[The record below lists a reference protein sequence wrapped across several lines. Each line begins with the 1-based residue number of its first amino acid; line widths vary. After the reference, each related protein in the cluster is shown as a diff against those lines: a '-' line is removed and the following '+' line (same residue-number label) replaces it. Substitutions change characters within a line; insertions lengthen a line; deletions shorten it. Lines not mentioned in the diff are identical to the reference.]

1 MGIQPVDFINW
12 KFLNQTKDIIIF
24 TFFVSLI
31 QRKIILKKEFLLK
44 ENQICEA
51 TTFVNSGCLRSYYLD
66 DSGIHI
72 IQFAGENWW
81 IGDLKSYVQGTPA
94 QLYID
99 ALKKTEVFQ
108 ITKSKIEELYERIPK
123 FERFF
128 RLQMENALINHQDRI
143 LQSQTLK
150 TKTRYENFVK
160 AYPYFHQH
168 IPLKDI
174 ANYLGVTPEHLS
186 AVRARH

>member
-1 MGIQPVDFINW
+1 MNRHI
-12 KFLNQTKDIIIF
+12 KLNADESA
-24 TFFVSLI
+24 FFVSLI
-31 QRKIILKKEFLLK
+31 QTKIVEKNDFLLREGQVCK
-44 ENQICEA
+44 A
-51 TTFVNSGCLRSYYLD
+51 VTFVNYGCLRSYYED
-66 DSGIHI
+66 DSGTHI
-72 IQFAGENWW
+72 IQFAGTNWW
-81 IGDLKSYVQGTPA
+81 IGDLKSYVQGIPA

-108 ITKSKIEELYERIPK
+108 ISKLNMKVLYERIHK

-128 RLQMENALINHQDRI
+128 RLQMENALISHQDRI
-143 LQSQTLK
+143 LQSQTFK

-160 AYPYFHQH
+160 TYPDFHKL

-186 AVRARH
+186 AVRAKK

>member
-1 MGIQPVDFINW
+1 M
-12 KFLNQTKDIIIF
+12 
-24 TFFVSLI
+24 
-31 QRKIILKKEFLLK
+31 
-44 ENQICEA
+44 
-51 TTFVNSGCLRSYYLD
+51 
-66 DSGIHI
+66 
-72 IQFAGENWW
+72 
-81 IGDLKSYVQGTPA
+81 GDLKSYVQRVPA

-108 ITKSKIEELYERIPK
+108 ISKSKMEKLYEHIPK

-150 TKTRYENFVK
+150 TKTRYENFVNS
-160 AYPYFHQH
+160 YPYFHNL

-186 AVRARH
+186 AIRAKF